1 MFYSHEILTSRE
13 HGVAT
18 VWLVA
23 TLGAKSTTR
32 KVNRKAI
39 LEVDVPKAC
48 DMIIRPDAP
57 MALRLQGNLLY
68 GVSKVYHQQCG
79 YALLD
84 AEATRDRM
92 RTMLKV
98 IHSASLDPDAGKA
111 RPDQIMLPHDPTFI
125 PELMLPGL
133 NVDLSTLDIG
143 LDWVSPR
150 KSSLV
155 SSYVPKSTASNKS
168 AAGELQLNLSSS
180 DIGGFHT
187 GDALGYIS
195 EMSSAR
201 KEPQVELPAY
211 FGDEAGILLQP
222 DFEFDGDG
230 NIIEL
235 FPKKTAE
242 PRESEVQVR
251 DDRLSTMRNTGV
263 GLLTGEHQPDGD
275 IVMDDI
281 DAGQDEM
288 AGSLLVSDGTQPR
301 GQVTDPDYSNVP
313 EISSETGE
321 VVKTHF
327 RRKKLTRMF
336 GVDEPAELR
345 NSDLAQWNS
354 EYAENMAAAARSKV
368 HNRLVTIAKKNA
380 AFWVLGS
387 GIGAVGVGLGSGAV
401 LHPLAAFSG
410 DQLLASLTGAPC
422 REKRRKRNHDEKE
435 DADASVGKRAR
446 IREEDK
452 DDEPEIGLGEAVDV
466 EEGLGL
472 VVEDIEVG
480 RQAPSSLRDD
490 DLSNMPWNITASI
503 KSKSSARASSV
514 YSRQIFA
521 GGGVFS
527 SIGGPRS
534 VVSPGPDGMPS
545 ASNAAAAV
553 AAHRRGRLTSA
564 SPLAGRGNLQLLP
577 SDQEMDLDI
586 DTFSG
591 IDAAHYGDDE
601 GDGQPGEQPLGHDN
615 ANDDDDERRGIQG
628 PKWLRS
634 SSSLDQETVNFYE
647 YLQARIEEK
656 EQKKEEEKEDR
667 AVGGSHSGVSVSFT
681 SLLPPRSSSRIVATQ
696 ALLHVL
702 TLATNGA
709 LRVRQDVA
717 NKPRSV
723 QDTGDIILMLG

>member
-84 AEATRDRM
+84 AEAMRDRM
-92 RTMLKV
+92 KTMLKV
-98 IHSASLDPDAGKA
+98 VNNAGLDPDAGKA

-133 NVDLSTLDIG
+133 NVDLSALDMG
-143 LDWVSPR
+143 LEWVSPR

-155 SSYVPKSTASNKS
+155 SSYVPKSS
-168 AAGELQLNLSSS
+168 ATNWSPAAQLQLNLSSS
-180 DIGGFHT
+180 DIGGFQA
-187 GDALGYIS
+187 GEALGYIS
-195 EMSSAR
+195 DMSSAR
-201 KEPQVELPAY
+201 KEPQVELPPY

-222 DFEFDGDG
+222 DFEFDGEG

-235 FPKKTAE
+235 SPKKTAE

-251 DDRLSTMRNTGV
+251 DEHLSTLRNTGV
-263 GLLTGEHQPDGD
+263 DLLVDDHQPDGD

-281 DAGQDEM
+281 DVGQRDGM
-288 AGSLLVSDGTQPR
+288 GSTLSK
-301 GQVTDPDYSNVP
+301 
-313 EISSETGE
+313 E
-321 VVKTHF
+321 
-327 RRKKLTRMF
+327 KLPRMF
-336 GVDEPAELR
+336 GIDEPAELR

-354 EYAENMAAAARSKV
+354 DYAENMAAAAKAKIQ
-368 HNRLVTIAKKNA
+368 NKLITIAKKNA
-380 AFWVLGS
+380 AFWVLGA
-387 GIGAVGVGLGSGAV
+387 GIGAVGAGLGAGAV

-422 REKRRKRNHDEKE
+422 KERRRKRNHDGKDE
-435 DADASVGKRAR
+435 DADAGVVGKKAR
-446 IREEDK
+446 TREN
-452 DDEPEIGLGEAVDV
+452 DEPELGLGEAVEVD
-466 EEGLGL
+466 EGPGL

-503 KSKSSARASSV
+503 RSKSSA

-521 GGGVFS
+521 SGGVFS

-534 VVSPGPDGMPS
+534 VVSPGPDGLPS
-545 ASNAAAAV
+545 ASNAATLAAF
-553 AAHRRGRLTSA
+553 RRGRLRSP
-564 SPLAGRGNLQLLP
+564 SPLAGRGGMTNIHLP
-577 SDQEMDLDI
+577 SDQDIGI

-591 IDAAHYGDDE
+591 IGCGE
-601 GDGQPGEQPLGHDN
+601 GDGQPGEQLDH
-615 ANDDDDERRGIQG
+615 DERGSVQR
-628 PKWLRS
+628 PKWLN
-634 SSSLDQETVNFYE
+634 SSSLDQETINFYE
-647 YLQARIEEK
+647 YLQTRIEE
-656 EQKKEEEKEDR
+656 EEEEDDDAR
-667 AVGGSHSGVSVSFT
+667 KVGGCQSGVSFT

-709 LRVRQDVA
+709 LRVQQAVA

-723 QDTGDIILMLG
+723 QDAGDIILMLGC

>member
-84 AEATRDRM
+84 AEAMRDRM
-92 RTMLKV
+92 KTMLKV
-98 IHSASLDPDAGKA
+98 VNNAGLDPDAGKA

-133 NVDLSTLDIG
+133 NVDLSALDMG
-143 LDWVSPR
+143 LEWVSPR

-155 SSYVPKSTASNKS
+155 SSYVPKSS
-168 AAGELQLNLSSS
+168 ATNWSPAAQLQLNLSSS
-180 DIGGFHT
+180 DIGGFQA
-187 GDALGYIS
+187 GEALGYIS
-195 EMSSAR
+195 DMSSAR
-201 KEPQVELPAY
+201 KEPQVELPPY

-222 DFEFDGDG
+222 DFEFDGEG

-235 FPKKTAE
+235 SPKKTAE

-251 DDRLSTMRNTGV
+251 DDHLSTLRNTGV
-263 GLLTGEHQPDGD
+263 DLLVDDHQSDGD

-281 DAGQDEM
+281 DVGQREGM
-288 AGSLLVSDGTQPR
+288 GSLLVSDGTQPR
-301 GQVTDPDYSNVP
+301 GQVTDPDYTNVP
-313 EISSETGE
+313 QVSSETGE
-321 VVKTHF
+321 VKAPF
-327 RRKKLTRMF
+327 RRRKLPRMF
-336 GVDEPAELR
+336 GIDEPAELR

-354 EYAENMAAAARSKV
+354 DYAENMAAAAKAKIQ
-368 HNRLVTIAKKNA
+368 NKLITIAKKNA
-380 AFWVLGS
+380 AFWVLGA
-387 GIGAVGVGLGSGAV
+387 GIGAVGAGLGAGAV

-422 REKRRKRNHDEKE
+422 KERRRKRNHDGKDE
-435 DADASVGKRAR
+435 DADAGVVGKKAR
-446 IREEDK
+446 TRQDG
-452 DDEPEIGLGEAVDV
+452 EPELGLGEAVEVD
-466 EEGLGL
+466 EGPGL

-503 KSKSSARASSV
+503 RSKSSA

-521 GGGVFS
+521 SGGVFS

-534 VVSPGPDGMPS
+534 VVSPGPDGLPS
-545 ASNAAAAV
+545 ASNAATLAAF
-553 AAHRRGRLTSA
+553 RRGRLRSP
-564 SPLAGRGNLQLLP
+564 SPLAGRGGMTNIHLP
-577 SDQEMDLDI
+577 SDQDIGI

-591 IDAAHYGDDE
+591 IGCGE
-601 GDGQPGEQPLGHDN
+601 GDGQPGEQLDH
-615 ANDDDDERRGIQG
+615 DERGSVQR
-628 PKWLRS
+628 PKWLN
-634 SSSLDQETVNFYE
+634 SSSLDQETINFYE
-647 YLQARIEEK
+647 YLQTRIEE
-656 EQKKEEEKEDR
+656 EEEEHDNARK
-667 AVGGSHSGVSVSFT
+667 VGGCQSGVSFT

-709 LRVRQDVA
+709 LRVQQAVA

-723 QDTGDIILMLG
+723 QDAGDIILMLGC